1 MKEKAVSR
9 IHFVVLT
16 VVVILID
23 GDKKKSFTIPAD
35 IACSKSTFET
45 IEKEVKYVWS

>member
-1 MKEKAVSR
+1 MKKKAVSR

-16 VVVILID
+16 VVVIVVLTVD
-23 GDKKKSFTIPAD
+23 DKKEKSTIPAD

-45 IEKEVKYVWS
+45 IEKEVKYV